1 MLEKVK
7 LEKILFLDI
16 ETVPQTYAYED
27 LDEKTKELFNQ
38 KNRFAQNDEKSYE
51 MLYNEKGG
59 ILAEFGKIICI
70 SVGFVQEN
78 SLGRTMRLKST
89 EIQIIFPNSA
99 RIPPFSL

>member
-16 ETVPQTYAYED
+16 ETVPQTYVYED

-51 MLYNEKGG
+51 ML
-59 ILAEFGKIICI
+59 
-70 SVGFVQEN
+70 
-78 SLGRTMRLKST
+78 
-89 EIQIIFPNSA
+89 
-99 RIPPFSL
+99 

>member
-16 ETVPQTYAYED
+16 ETVPQTYVYED

-51 MLYNEKGG
+51 IYKSYGDTTSKGYYYHLTAG
-59 ILAEFGKIICI
+59 I
-70 SVGFVQEN
+70 
-78 SLGRTMRLKST
+78 
-89 EIQIIFPNSA
+89 
-99 RIPPFSL
+99 

>member
-16 ETVPQTYAYED
+16 ETVPQTYAYGD

-59 ILAEFGKIICI
+59 ILSEFGKIICI

-78 SLGRTMRLKST
+78 SLGRTMRLKSFAHDDEET
-89 EIQIIFPNSA
+89 LLKQFKSN
-99 RIPPFSL
+99 